1 MRKCKIHAA
10 VTVDTVDLLEH
21 YGVDKGYLM
30 CEVDLFP
37 QVAVKLT

>member
-1 MRKCKIHAA
+1 MQPSLCVLH
-10 VTVDTVDLLEH
+10 LLEH
-21 YGVDKGYLM
+21 YGIDKGYLM